1 MERREFLK
9 GLAAMASLHALPS
22 LALGESAPAWS
33 VGFDGLTSD
42 QPRLPMTVEGTIPQA
57 CFGTLYRNGP
67 TLYERAGERY
77 QHWFDPDGMIQAF
90 RLGPDGA
97 SHEGRF
103 VRTRK
108 YEREQAEGRFL
119 FNGAGTQ
126 VANPAPPRSN
136 QDFNVA
142 NINIQPHNGELLALW
157 EAGSAYRIDPET
169 LDTRGIQAWHD
180 ELEGV
185 PFSAHPR
192 FDERGD
198 MWNIGSVPFAG
209 TPTLVLYHVN
219 ATGNMVKY
227 RAHTL
232 DFSGYM
238 HDFVLTPRY
247 LIALNSSAVHEKA
260 PTFIQGIQ
268 WRPEIASQLLV
279 FDREDFS
286 LVKTIEVPASF
297 VFHFGNAWE
306 SGNTIEFTAAAY
318 ADSRFMQ
325 QGMHRLAQLKAGPY
339 HDDPTLVHYK
349 LDLTSGKAHISSL
362 ETDLEFPVFDRRQPF
377 SPQRLYGVSGG
388 QGTLSGLPSSIVSVD
403 PRSGSM
409 TRYNY
414 GEHVIVEEPQYLPSG
429 YLVHSFLDFNKRC
442 TGVAVLRTAAIEEGP
457 VATMTMDRVLPLGFH
472 GCFVSQSG

>member
-1 MERREFLK
+1 
-9 GLAAMASLHALPS
+9 
-22 LALGESAPAWS
+22 
-33 VGFDGLTSD
+33 
-42 QPRLPMTVEGTIPQA
+42 MTVEGTIPQA

-247 LIALNSSAVHEKA
+247 LIALNSSAVHDGKINTTKSVYTYESCSQKSIGNPGRILIPSHKNEA
-260 PTFIQGIQ
+260 STDHHQGKTRAYNAVWEPPVGQ
-268 WRPEIASQLLV
+268 QACEHSKYRSKPKGNRGNSGG
-279 FDREDFS
+279 FD
-286 LVKTIEVPASF
+286 
-297 VFHFGNAWE
+297 
-306 SGNTIEFTAAAY
+306 
-318 ADSRFMQ
+318 
-325 QGMHRLAQLKAGPY
+325 LAQ
-339 HDDPTLVHYK
+339 
-349 LDLTSGKAHISSL
+349 
-362 ETDLEFPVFDRRQPF
+362 F
-377 SPQRLYGVSGG
+377 
-388 QGTLSGLPSSIVSVD
+388 
-403 PRSGSM
+403 
-409 TRYNY
+409 
-414 GEHVIVEEPQYLPSG
+414 
-429 YLVHSFLDFNKRC
+429 
-442 TGVAVLRTAAIEEGP
+442 
-457 VATMTMDRVLPLGFH
+457 
-472 GCFVSQSG
+472 